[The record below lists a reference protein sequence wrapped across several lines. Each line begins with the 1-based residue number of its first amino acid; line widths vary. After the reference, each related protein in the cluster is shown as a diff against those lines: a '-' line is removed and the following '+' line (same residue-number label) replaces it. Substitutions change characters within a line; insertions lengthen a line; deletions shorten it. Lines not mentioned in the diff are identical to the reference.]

1 VPHRI
6 QAAVEHLQAGRLLE
20 ARTVCLSLLAEKGP
34 NPDLLHVIRVLG
46 GQLLEGGYPEEAGD
60 CFARV
65 VAQAPDDLEALYQW
79 GRCLYVNLDLEQAK
93 EVVEGLIQL
102 VPEAGNAHLLLG
114 NIHQKAGEHEA
125 AEACHRE
132 AVRVQP
138 ELVVAWHNLGNS
150 LRAQRR
156 LADAEGAYRE
166 ALKRDPDHASS
177 MRHLGLTLAAQ
188 NQADEAAELCD
199 AAEKREPDSL
209 VGAWQNARVLPLVYR
224 DVSQVDRFRTRYRE
238 HLLALGEQVDLDSL
252 ESADDALNSIIDAFQ
267 LHYQARNDKDLQEF
281 HGALVHRILSAR
293 YPEFARPIS
302 APDVTGRKIRVGF
315 ASSVIRTHTV
325 MKLFGG
331 WMEQLDRTAFSVYG
345 YHIGEFTDAVT
356 DAFAG
361 ICEEFHHKTGDVEGL
376 ATEIRR
382 DGIDVLIYPELG
394 MDAQVLKLAALR
406 LAPVQMVSWGHPIT
420 TGLPTIDCFLS
431 SDLMEPPGGEAHY
444 TESLVRLPGVSVC
457 LKPTDPGTP
466 ARGRAELGL
475 PEGVPLL
482 LCPQSLFKLLPTD
495 DVLFARIAAAAPEA
509 HFVFLA
515 HNSERVTADFF
526 VRLGAAFE
534 ARGVDF
540 DSRVHIL
547 GRQDWRGYLDMNLAC
562 DVLLDAPSWSGGVTT
577 LEGIACGLVP
587 VTCPGPMMRMRHTA
601 AILQQAGVTQTVA
614 NDADAY
620 VQIATRLVQDPD
632 WRREIAGALAEN
644 RYRLERDLTCVR
656 ALEQEITARLTALR
670 P

>member
-1 VPHRI
+1 MSHPI
-6 QAAVEHLQAGRLLE
+6 QAAVEHLQAGRILE
-20 ARTVCLSLLAEKGP
+20 ARALCLTLLEDQGP
-34 NPDLLHVIRVLG
+34 NPDLLHVIQVLG
-46 GQLLEGGYPEEAGD
+46 GQLLETGYPEEAGD

-65 VAQAPDDLEALYQW
+65 VAHAPDDLEALYQW
-79 GRCLYVNLDLEQAK
+79 GRCLYVNVDLERAR
-93 EVVEGLIQL
+93 EVVEALVQL
-102 VPEAGNAHLLLG
+102 VPQAGNAHLLLG
-114 NIHQKAGEHEA
+114 NIHQKAGAHES

-156 LADAEGAYRE
+156 LSEAEGAYRE
-166 ALKRDPDHASS
+166 ALRRDPDHASS

-188 NQADEAAELCD
+188 NQADEAAVLCD
-199 AAEKREPDSL
+199 AAASREPDSL

-224 DVSQVDRFRTRYRE
+224 DAAQVDRFRTRYRE
-238 HLLALGEQVDLDSL
+238 RLFSLGKQVNLDSL
-252 ESADDALNSIIDAFQ
+252 EHANDALNSIMDAFQ
-267 LHYQARNDKDLQEF
+267 LHYQGRNDRDLQQA

-293 YPEFARPIS
+293 YPEFAGPIP
-302 APDVTGRKIRVGF
+302 APNVTGRKIRVGF

-331 WMEQLDRTAFSVYG
+331 WMEQLDRTAFSVFG

-356 DAFAG
+356 DAFSG
-361 ICEEFHHKTGDVEGL
+361 ICEGFHHKIGDVEGL
-376 ATEIRR
+376 ARDIRE

-406 LAPVQMVSWGHPIT
+406 LAPVQMVSWGHPVT

-431 SDLMEPPGGEAHY
+431 SELMEPTGGDTHY
-444 TESLVRLPGVSVC
+444 TEDLVRLPGVSVY
-457 LKPTDPGTP
+457 LKPTDPGPP
-466 ARGRAELGL
+466 ARDRRGMGL
-475 PEGVPLL
+475 PEGAPLL

-495 DVLFARIAAAAPEA
+495 DGLFARIAAGAPEA

-515 HNSERVTADFF
+515 HNSGRVTADFL

-534 ARGVDF
+534 SLGVDF
-540 DSRVHIL
+540 DARVHLL

-577 LEGIACGLVP
+577 LEGLACGLVP

-601 AILQQAGVTQTVA
+601 AILEQVGVTQTIA
-614 NDADAY
+614 RDADAY
-620 VQIATRLVQDPD
+620 VEIATRLVQDPQ
-632 WRREIAGALAEN
+632 WRREIAGDLAEN
-644 RYRLERDLTCVR
+644 RHRLERDLESVR
-656 ALEQEITARLTALR
+656 ALEQEITARLTALH

>member
-1 VPHRI
+1 MPHRI
-6 QAAVEHLQAGRLLE
+6 QAAIEHLQAGRLLE
-20 ARTVCLSLLAEKGP
+20 ARTVCLSLLEEQGP

-46 GQLLEGGYPEEAGD
+46 GQLLETGYPEEAGD

-79 GRCLYVNLDLEQAK
+79 GRCLYVNVDLERAE
-93 EVVEGLIQL
+93 EVVEALVQL
-102 VPEAGNAHLLLG
+102 VPQAGNAHLLLG
-114 NIHQKAGEHEA
+114 NIHQKAGSHEA

-156 LADAEGAYRE
+156 LAEAEGAYRQ

-177 MRHLGLTLAAQ
+177 LRHLGLTLAAQ

-199 AAEKREPDSL
+199 AAEKREPESL

-224 DVSQVDRFRTRYRE
+224 DVAQVDRFRTRYRE
-238 HLLALGEQVDLDSL
+238 HLLVLGEQVELGSKDG
-252 ESADDALNSIIDAFQ
+252 ANDALNSIIDAFQ
-267 LHYQARNDKDLQEF
+267 LHYQARNDKDLQEV

-293 YPEFARPIS
+293 YPEFAGPIP
-302 APDVTGRKIRVGF
+302 APDITGRKIRVGF

-331 WMEQLDRTAFSVYG
+331 WMEELDRTAFSVYG

-356 DAFAG
+356 DGFAE
-361 ICEEFHHKTGDVEGL
+361 ICVGFHHKTGDVEGL
-376 ATEIRR
+376 AADIRQ
-382 DGIDVLIYPELG
+382 DGIDVLIFPELG

-431 SDLMEPPGGEAHY
+431 SELMEPPGGEDHY

-457 LKPTDPGTP
+457 LNPTDPGPP
-466 ARGRAELGL
+466 ARGREELGL
-475 PEGVPLL
+475 PEEVPLL
-482 LCPQSLFKLLPTD
+482 LCPQSLFKLLPSD

-515 HNSERVTADFF
+515 HNSGRVTADFL

-534 ARGVDF
+534 ALGVDF
-540 DSRVHIL
+540 DSRVHLL

-577 LEGIACGLVP
+577 LEGLACGLVP

-601 AILQQAGVTQTVA
+601 AILEQAGVTQTIA
-614 NDADAY
+614 EDADAY
-620 VQIATRLVQDPD
+620 VQIATRLVQDPH
-632 WRREIAGALAEN
+632 WRLELAEALAEN
-644 RYRLERDLTCVR
+644 RHRLERDLTCVH
-656 ALEQEITARLTALR
+656 ALEQEIVARLAALR
-670 P
+670 A

>member
-1 VPHRI
+1 MPHQI
-6 QAAVEHLQAGRLLE
+6 QVAVEHLQAGRLLE
-20 ARTVCLSLLAEKGP
+20 ARTICLSLLEEQGP

-46 GQLLEGGYPEEAGD
+46 GQLLETGFPEEAGG

-79 GRCLYVNLDLEQAK
+79 GRCLYVNVDLEKAR
-93 EVVEGLIQL
+93 EVVEALVQL
-102 VPEAGNAHLLLG
+102 VPQAGNAHLLLG

-156 LADAEGAYRE
+156 LAEAEGAYRE

-188 NQADEAAELCD
+188 NQAEEAVELFD
-199 AAEKREPDSL
+199 VAVKREPDSL
-209 VGAWQNARVLPLVYR
+209 AGAWQNARVLPLVYR
-224 DVSQVDRFRTRYRE
+224 DAAQMDRFWTRYRE
-238 HLLALGEQVDLDSL
+238 HLLALGEQVDL
-252 ESADDALNSIIDAFQ
+252 ESKEGANDALNSIIDAFQ
-267 LHYQARNDKDLQEF
+267 LHYQARNDKDLQEI

-293 YPEFARPIS
+293 YPEFSGPIPV
-302 APDVTGRKIRVGF
+302 PDVTGRKIRVGF

-356 DAFAG
+356 DAFAD
-361 ICEEFHHKTGDVEGL
+361 ICEEFHHKKGDVEGL

-382 DGIDVLIYPELG
+382 DEIDVLIYPELG

-431 SDLMEPPGGEAHY
+431 SDLMEPQGGEAHY
-444 TESLVRLPGVSVC
+444 SESLVRLPGVSVC

-466 ARGRAELGL
+466 ARDRAALGL
-475 PEGVPLL
+475 PEDVPLF

-495 DVLFARIAAAAPEA
+495 DVLFARIAAEAPEA

-515 HNSERVTADFF
+515 HNSGRVTADLL

-534 ARGVDF
+534 AKGVDF
-540 DSRVHIL
+540 DSRVHLL

-601 AILQQAGVTQTVA
+601 AILEQAEVTQTIA
-614 NDADAY
+614 IDADAY

-644 RYRLERDLTCVR
+644 RHRLEQDLTCVR
-656 ALEQEITARLTALR
+656 ALEQEIIARLGALR
-670 P
+670 A